1 MVDRVVMAAEPLAKH
16 TDNNPAF
23 SSEIRLR
30 LTSLPPVEMNEL
42 KITAV
47 NCAHCNELAQ
57 VVVMNNVISSF
68 RRWA

>member
-47 NCAHCNELAQ
+47 NCAHMQ
-57 VVVMNNVISSF
+57 
-68 RRWA
+68 